1 MRAHIIGVVVS
12 DTTIEMITATD
23 SVSANSVNRRP
34 TMPPKNKSGANTAI
48 SDRLI
53 EMTVKPTS
61 PAPRIAAST
70 RGMPCSR

>member
-1 MRAHIIGVVVS
+1 MSAHIIGVVVS
-12 DTTIEMITATD
+12 ETTIEIMTATD

-34 TMPPKNKSGANTAI
+34 TIPPKNSSGANTAI

-61 PAPRIAAST
+61 PAPWIAAST
-70 RGMPCSR
+70 RGIPCSR

>member
-1 MRAHIIGVVVS
+1 MSAHIIGVVVS
-12 DTTIEMITATD
+12 ETASEIRTATV
-23 SVSANSVNRRP
+23 SVSENSVNRRP

-48 SDRLI
+48 SESVI
-53 EMTVKPTS
+53 ETTVKPTS